1 MSVFKPQRQSIL
13 SYYNKRRSWHF
24 IRSMMPSKALRVFLL
39 FYSAIPS
46 KLPFHSYSPFFHN
59 TRWLM
64 KPQISERRKKRGN
77 TNEISFGALEGS
89 RSSLRSPQQVS
100 MYLSLARTGSVATP
114 ICKEDER
121 TRTSGLPASKKLH
134 SLQW

>member
-1 MSVFKPQRQSIL
+1 
-13 SYYNKRRSWHF
+13 
-24 IRSMMPSKALRVFLL
+24 
-39 FYSAIPS
+39 
-46 KLPFHSYSPFFHN
+46 
-59 TRWLM
+59 M

-100 MYLSLARTGSVATP
+100 MYLSLARTGSVTTP

-121 TRTSGLPASKKLH
+121 ARTSGLPASMVNCNKR
-134 SLQW
+134 